1 VAEHHTQTHE
11 VWVLLGH
18 FKRKPSE
25 LVGVYEHYQRGK
37 ECLDGLGMIGVYNE
51 VELKRV
57 TVNTERRFKPK
68 KVKS

>member
-1 VAEHHTQTHE
+1 MSE

-25 LVGVYEHYQRGK
+25 LLGVYEHYERGN
-37 ECLDGLGMIGVYNE
+37 ESMQGLAFIGVHNE

-57 TVNTERRFKPK
+57 TVNREKKYTRK
-68 KVKS
+68 KVKK

>member
-1 VAEHHTQTHE
+1 MSD

-25 LVGVYEHYQRGK
+25 LLGVYQHYERGN
-37 ECLDGLGMIGVYNE
+37 EALHALAFVGAHNE

-57 TVNTERRFKPK
+57 IVNREKKYTRK

>member
-1 VAEHHTQTHE
+1 MSD

-25 LVGVYEHYQRGK
+25 LLGVFEYYERGNDA
-37 ECLDGLGMIGVYNE
+37 LNALAFIGAHNE

-57 TVNTERRFKPK
+57 EINREKKYTRK
-68 KVKS
+68 KVKK

>member
-1 VAEHHTQTHE
+1 MSD

-25 LVGVYEHYQRGK
+25 LLGVFEHYERGN
-37 ECLDGLGMIGVYNE
+37 EAMQGLGFIGVHNE

-57 TVNTERRFKPK
+57 TVNREKKYTRK
-68 KVKS
+68 KVKK

>member
-1 VAEHHTQTHE
+1 MSD

-25 LVGVYEHYQRGK
+25 LLGVFEHYQRGK
-37 ECLDGLGMIGVYNE
+37 ECLDGLGFIGVHNE

-57 TVNTERRFKPK
+57 AVNREK
-68 KVKS
+68 